1 MSSSWY
7 DMKRYRHVGFG
18 DNHEK
23 AFLVQKLVFRFKGI
37 DHRGLD
43 DIARGVWN
51 Y

>member
-7 DMKRYRHVGFG
+7 DMKRYRRVGFG

-23 AFLVQKLVFRFKGI
+23 AFLVQKLVLRFKGI